1 MVETPSSVLVES
13 TTHDE
18 IALGQSD
25 EPSKKSSAP
34 PAYSAVPASEPASEA
49 PRREAMLVTS
59 TPVTASL
66 HTTIK
71 HLRSIGGFASR
82 FRGWNMWI
90 VYSILVQQFT
100 MLFSSMFG
108 FVIGGVI
115 AAAVMAIPRMTW
127 VHIVISSPSP
137 LPWYKRFPSK
147 ENFRT
152 AFKKVTG
159 LTVLVAIAEVGG
171 AFIALALMPSMP
183 NMQNGQPD
191 HQSHHETTGDD
202 EKDELI
208 LRVCMMQT
216 GIAVLAWLAWSA
228 FFTVPLTACLA
239 KIQTSLLPED
249 EDTIVN
255 TERSEDMTL
264 AEAWRSFDWNARVR
278 VYKAYA
284 KFVAIQ
290 ISIIMTFFIGIYF
303 MFVAFLGWNWEETIN
318 QRMFATFY
326 RVDN

>member
-13 TTHDE
+13 TTRDE
-18 IALGQSD
+18 IALGQSE

-34 PAYSAVPASEPASEA
+34 PAYSAVSASEPASEA
-49 PRREAMLVTS
+49 PRREAILVTS
-59 TPVTASL
+59 KPVTASL

-71 HLRSIGGFASR
+71 HLRNIGGFTSR
-82 FRGWNMWI
+82 FRGVSMWI
-90 VYSILVQQFT
+90 VYAIVLQQFT

-108 FVIGGVI
+108 FIIGGVI

-137 LPWYKRFPSK
+137 LPWFKRFPSK

-183 NMQNGQPD
+183 NMQNGQPE
-191 HQSHHETTGDD
+191 HQGRHETTGDD

-208 LRVCMMQT
+208 LRVCIMQT
-216 GIAVLAWLAWSA
+216 AIALLAWLAWSA

-278 VYKAYA
+278 VYKVYA

-290 ISIIMTFFIGIYF
+290 ISIVMTFTIGMYF

-326 RVDN
+326 RVGN

>member
-1 MVETPSSVLVES
+1 MVETPSSVLIES

-18 IALGQSD
+18 IALGESE
-25 EPSKKSSAP
+25 EPSNKKSSAP
-34 PAYSAVPASEPASEA
+34 PAYSAVPTSEPASEA
-49 PRREAMLVTS
+49 PRREAILVTS
-59 TPVTASL
+59 KPITSSL

-90 VYSILVQQFT
+90 VYTILLQQFT

-108 FVIGGVI
+108 LVFGGVI

-127 VHIVISSPSP
+127 VHIIISSPSP

-147 ENFRT
+147 QNFLT

-159 LTVLVAIAEVGG
+159 LTVLVAIAEMGG
-171 AFIALALMPSMP
+171 AFVAMTLAPT
-183 NMQNGQPD
+183 MQNGQPD
-191 HQSHHETTGDD
+191 HETTGDE

-216 GIAVLAWLAWSA
+216 GIALLAWLAWSA

-264 AEAWRSFDWNARVR
+264 AEAWRSFDWNACVR

-290 ISIIMTFFIGIYF
+290 TSITMTFFIGIYF
-303 MFVAFLGWNWEETIN
+303 MFVAFLGWDWEETIN